1 MTSPCRSD
9 ALDRAKAEAFE
20 DIDAS
25 QDMERPAADR
35 AEDLNRAEAAFLEY
49 FLEDID
55 ASQDMERPADDGANA
70 PDRTDEDAAADLAGL
85 DAALKRWDALREKRQ
100 DKLAARGDNAC
111 DGYLS
116 SVWINDS
123 FIDGLIVEARDPDCL
138 RRSRR
143 SRRGLREIVAELWGG
158 RFGRLRRGLGLYQSR
173 YKTRGVPIDE
183 AGARRLVAMLAEAQK
198 AGLIVPNCTLE
209 TSLERVND
217 GAYDAELHAKRL
229 DAMVGRTVAKGY
241 PAPLVLKEWPAMSRK
256 APNRDARDPDPGTTR
271 RPRRTPR
278 EHVERGAFIVVALSA
293 LESCGL
299 LPQKNVASDGVSGAD
314 IVACQLNVRPGV
326 HMTSGAVLQA
336 WFRARKKGHFV
347 LS

>member
-20 DIDAS
+20 ALDAS
-25 QDMERPAADR
+25 QDMERSADDR
-35 AEDLNRAEAAFLEY
+35 AEDLNRAEAAFFEY
-49 FLEDID
+49 VFKDID
-55 ASQDMERPADDGANA
+55 ASQDMERPADDRANA
-70 PDRTDEDAAADLAGL
+70 PDRTDEEAAALAGL
-85 DAALKRWDALREKRQ
+85 DAALKRWET
-100 DKLAARGDNAC
+100 LAARGDNAC
-111 DGYLS
+111 DEYFS
-116 SVWINDS
+116 SVWIDHS
-123 FIDGLIVEARDPDCL
+123 FIDRLIVEARDPDCL

-143 SRRGLREIVAELWGG
+143 SRRGLSEILAEQGAG
-158 RFGRLRRGLGLYQSR
+158 SFGRLRRERARYQSR

-209 TSLERVND
+209 TSLERVNA
-217 GAYDAELHAKRL
+217 GAYDAELHAMRL
-229 DAMVGRTVAKGY
+229 DAMIGRNVVKGH
-241 PAPLVLKEWPAMSRK
+241 PAPLVLEEWPAMSRK
-256 APNRDARDPDPGTTR
+256 PRDPDPGTKR

-278 EHVERGAFIVVALSA
+278 EHVERGVFIVVALSA
-293 LESCGL
+293 LESCGFS
-299 LPQKNVASDGVSGAD
+299 PQRNAASDGVSGAD

-336 WFRARKKGHFV
+336 WFRARDKGHFV